1 MTGMEQFKDKIVL
14 VTGAARGLGRSIAEK
29 FAGRGAHVAVCDLNR
44 EWLADTEKAITGLG
58 RQALAL
64 AADVSNPEHVQ
75 AALETVVQQFGRL
88 DVMVNNAGITK
99 DGFLVRMSEAD
110 WDAVININL
119 KGTFLFTKQAA
130 KVMMKQKSGAI
141 VNVASIIGLIGNAG
155 QANYGASKAGVI
167 ALTKSAARELA
178 SRNIRINAV
187 APGFIETRMTEVL
200 PEAIRQKMLAAIPL
214 GRFGRPEDVANV
226 VLFLAGQDAA
236 YMTGQVLT
244 ISGGMVM

>member
-1 MTGMEQFKDKIVL
+1 MDQFTDKIVL
-14 VTGAARGLGRSIAEK
+14 VTGAARGLGRAIAEK
-29 FAGRGAHVAVCDLNR
+29 FAAQGAHVAVCDLNR
-44 EWLADTEKAITGLG
+44 EWLADTEKAITGYG
-58 RQALAL
+58 RQTLGL
-64 AADVSNPEHVQ
+64 AADVSNPAHVQ
-75 AALETVVQQFGRL
+75 AAVDAVVQQFGRL

-110 WDAVININL
+110 WDAVINVNL

-130 KVMMKQKSGAI
+130 KVMMKQRSGAI

-167 ALTKSAARELA
+167 ALTKSAAKELA
-178 SRNIRINAV
+178 SRNIRVNAV
-187 APGFIETRMTEVL
+187 APGFIETKMTAVL
-200 PEAIRQKMLAAIPL
+200 PEEVRNKMLAAIPM
-214 GRFGRPEDVANV
+214 GRFGLPEDVANV
-226 VLFLAGQDAA
+226 VLFLAGQDSA